1 MPPAREMTQSVSR
14 PPREDADIESS
25 SERYQRRFRGPVGR
39 WFLDLQRRLTLACL
53 EGIPPGAQIL
63 DVGGGHAQVAPAL
76 LDAGYAVTVVG
87 SDPSCGRLLE
97 PWTEAGKC
105 RFEAADLLALPY
117 KNHAFDAV
125 ICYRMLAHSVN
136 WTGLIAELCR
146 VSRHR
151 VIIDYPARRSVN
163 ILSSSLFDLKRSAE
177 GNSTRR
183 YALYG
188 RRQMAR
194 AFEQSGFRVTVE
206 HPQFL
211 LPMVLHRLTG
221 AAGLGRALETP
232 ARIFG
237 LTQAFGSPVI
247 LRADRRV
254 GTT

>member
-1 MPPAREMTQSVSR
+1 
-14 PPREDADIESS
+14 
-25 SERYQRRFRGPVGR
+25 
-39 WFLDLQRRLTLACL
+39 
-53 EGIPPGAQIL
+53 
-63 DVGGGHAQVAPAL
+63 
-76 LDAGYAVTVVG
+76 
-87 SDPSCGRLLE
+87 
-97 PWTEAGKC
+97 
-105 RFEAADLLALPY
+105 
-117 KNHAFDAV
+117 
-125 ICYRMLAHSVN
+125 MLAHSVN

-163 ILSSSLFDLKRSAE
+163 VLSRLRSSISKRSVE
-177 GNSTRR
+177 GNTTRR
-183 YALYG
+183 FALYG

-194 AFEQSGFRVTVE
+194 AFENPGFRVTVE

-211 LPMVLHRLTG
+211 LPMVLYRLTG

-232 ARIFG
+232 ARVFG